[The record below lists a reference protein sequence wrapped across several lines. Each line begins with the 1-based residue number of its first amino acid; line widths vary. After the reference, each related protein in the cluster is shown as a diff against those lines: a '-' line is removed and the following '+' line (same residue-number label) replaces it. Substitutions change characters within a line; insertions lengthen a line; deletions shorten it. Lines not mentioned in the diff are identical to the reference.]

1 MNYTNLTI
9 IVFSLLFSGCSGKII
24 EGRKLSK
31 NTIKY
36 IQELGILNEEEK
48 ILYYYTSFND
58 KVSGNFVTEK
68 RVASYWL
75 YEDNDIKSAYY
86 NEIKS
91 INIKYG
97 DGFEFTSALV
107 IELNDGAKF
116 DVYFNDT
123 KEEIDKLYKEV
134 IQLWKK

>member
-107 IELNDGAKF
+107 IELNDGTKF
-116 DVYFNDT
+116 DVYFNGT
-123 KEEIDKLYKEV
+123 KEEIDKLHKEV